1 MTSEFTYNESE
12 LLKSRS
18 DKGGYEHRAAL
29 CVAMTSSRDNDTPVQ
44 PQSERDMRNS
54 GAKPSQAM
62 GAVAWEPREGEI
74 PVRLIRC
81 QPFDDFPFEIR
92 GVEDKLDFF

>member
-1 MTSEFTYNESE
+1 MTTEYTFIKYFPIAIARAKAKLAPRHDPRRVTSEFTYNESE

-18 DKGGYEHRAAL
+18 NKGGYEHRAAL

-62 GAVAWEPREGEI
+62 GAVA
-74 PVRLIRC
+74 
-81 QPFDDFPFEIR
+81 
-92 GVEDKLDFF
+92 